1 MSYLIGTLR
10 EFISNFALFAYRS
23 NPSAVSFTSV
33 LIISDPWPEKP
44 ANTDVVTSVILDL
57 CGR

>member
-10 EFISNFALFAYRS
+10 EFICNFALFAYRS
-23 NPSAVSFTSV
+23 NPSAVFTSA

-44 ANTDVVTSVILDL
+44 ANTNVVTSVILDL